1 MSEHGAVLKSM
12 CRCKLIVKVSME
24 TACIDLFIQSEH
36 LLSQI
41 VSLIAFR
48 FCVDV
53 KKPMEILTEVF

>member
-1 MSEHGAVLKSM
+1 MLS
-12 CRCKLIVKVSME
+12 KLIVNVSME